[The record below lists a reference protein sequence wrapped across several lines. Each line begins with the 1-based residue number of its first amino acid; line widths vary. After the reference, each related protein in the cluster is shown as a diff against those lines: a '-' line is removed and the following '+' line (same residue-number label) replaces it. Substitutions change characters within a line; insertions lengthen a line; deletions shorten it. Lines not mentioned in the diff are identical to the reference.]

1 MAFDDG
7 EVLPGLN
14 ESWTF
19 MGANAMEWGVG
30 VVVFVMIGSFART
43 PASAMPFMLGGWV
56 LTTTT
61 LATVRNL
68 FPDQERG
75 VRNAVMTACGFPP
88 PGIPA
93 PASLQPVWSASPI
106 REVPRRTR
114 FARLGL
120 ENLFPSFERNMTD
133 PDQDYEER
141 KVH

>member
-1 MAFDDG
+1 MNFDDG

-14 ESWTF
+14 EPWTF
-19 MGANAMEWGVG
+19 MGANAMEWCVG
-30 VVVFVMIGSFART
+30 MVVFVMIGSFART

-61 LATVRNL
+61 LAATRNM

-93 PASLQPVWSASPI
+93 PAALQPVWSGAPKNKVSAKSKF
-106 REVPRRTR
+106 TM
-114 FARLGL
+114 LGL
-120 ENLFPSFERNMTD
+120 EEMFPSNQRNFLD
-133 PDQDYEER
+133 ADIE
-141 KVH
+141 V

>member
-1 MAFDDG
+1 MQYDDG

-14 ESWTF
+14 EPWTF
-19 MGANAMEWGVG
+19 VGANAMEWGVG
-30 VVVFVMIGSFART
+30 IVVFVMIGSFART

-93 PASLQPVWSASPI
+93 PAALQPIWSGAPVTGAKVNS
-106 REVPRRTR
+106 R
-114 FARLGL
+114 FVRLGF
-120 ENLFPSFERNMTD
+120 EHTFPSFARNETD
-133 PDQDYEER
+133 ADQVLE
-141 KVH
+141 